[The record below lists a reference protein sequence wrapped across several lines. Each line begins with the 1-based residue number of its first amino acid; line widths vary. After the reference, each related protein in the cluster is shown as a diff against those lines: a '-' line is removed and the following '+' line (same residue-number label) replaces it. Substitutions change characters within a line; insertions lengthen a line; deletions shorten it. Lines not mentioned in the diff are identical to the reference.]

1 MNYRIVG
8 QGVIGLKWRE
18 KHSPDWYST
27 SAYSSEFMKSTI
39 EVLSDRDLMQQIN
52 LTKKDRSK
60 VRDFEAVALELGI

>member
-1 MNYRIVG
+1 
-8 QGVIGLKWRE
+8 
-18 KHSPDWYST
+18 
-27 SAYSSEFMKSTI
+27 MKSTI